1 MLEKNIQSGPLVSVL
16 MSTYN
21 RPRYVREALES
32 ILGQTYRNIEAIIV
46 RDGGEEIGDLS
57 AEYGDSR
64 LIFINRDENMGLPYS
79 FNEALGRASG
89 KYVCYLG
96 DDDKFYPDHV
106 ATLVDALEGQ
116 DEYGFAYTDL
126 YKVHC
131 RILPDGQRIA
141 LSKNV
146 EISRDFD
153 RTALQK
159 FNHVL
164 HVSLMHRRD
173 LLDKTGPCNE
183 NLNVLIDWDLTRR
196 LSFFTDFKHVTK
208 VTGEFY
214 APVGDCDRK
223 SVQKRK
229 DVPKYIYNF
238 LKIRSTR
245 PAKPWPKVGD
255 MSLILLADGSMFE
268 TEETLR
274 RIWSQTYYPY
284 EIYLPLA
291 ESDYQRLNTAIPNI
305 VHITVAQGSSVEER
319 VDEVLKHC
327 DGEYVAIVGSNYQI
341 GTDDVAWIEKSLN
354 PLITGCGDL
363 QGFELIKS
371 TPWCWGGV
379 LRRED
384 IERARSDYGHLPI
397 RESLQAAGISMRKP
411 VQDEWPFQFEHFIT
425 SAGLLEQHGDWV
437 NAVKVYEHIAEHYGN
452 DLWMKTRSA
461 NALYLA
467 EQYDDALRLIRNVNI
482 ERQTPATLLIEARIC
497 NKKEMYR
504 EAISLYG
511 KGLKIIGSLAFP
523 WEKYTQQDFRT
534 AYYSEKSRSLD
545 EDEMD
550 TIKET
555 KIPDNG
561 YTQHYDIVKE
571 LGDCHAMVGEYAEAQ
586 ECYDKAAVLGPDEA
600 GPYVGI
606 GVIAIQQGRLED
618 AETSFRV
625 ACRLDPQ
632 CSKAYCGLA
641 MICEQRG
648 EMSEAF
654 EMYLKSMELD
664 KDNLTALLGLFQL
677 SCQTGNFSKVIH
689 YLEVYLG
696 MHPGDTSV
704 MFCLATLYLKDG
716 SVHKAKGLLCDIL
729 VLDEGNVDAAN
740 LLEEVEHML
749 AQQINQEISV

>member
-1 MLEKNIQSGPLVSVL
+1 MLNKNIQSGPLVSVL

-21 RPRYVREALES
+21 RPQYVREALES

-46 RDGGEEIGDLS
+46 RDGGEEIGDLK
-57 AEYGDSR
+57 AEYDDSR
-64 LIFINRDENMGLPYS
+64 LIFINRNVNKGLPYS
-79 FNEALGRASG
+79 FNEALRHSNG

-116 DEYGFAYTDL
+116 DEYGSAYSDL

-131 RILPDGQRIA
+131 RILPDGRRMA
-141 LSKNV
+141 LCKNV

-153 RTALQK
+153 RTTLQK

-173 LLDKTGPCNE
+173 LLEKTGPCNE

-223 SVQKRK
+223 SVQKRN

-245 PAKPWPKVGD
+245 PAKPWPKVDD
-255 MSLILLADGSMFE
+255 MSLILLAEGSMFE
-268 TEETLR
+268 VEETLR
-274 RIWSQTYYPY
+274 IIWSQTYYPY
-284 EIYLPLA
+284 EIYLPLT
-291 ESDYQRLNTAIPNI
+291 ESEYQRLNTAVPNI
-305 VHITVAQGSSVEER
+305 VHVTVAQGSSVEER
-319 VDEVLKHC
+319 VDEALKHC
-327 DGEYVAIVGSNYQI
+327 DGEYIAMVPSNLPI
-341 GTDDVAWIEKSLN
+341 DKNDVAWIEKSLN
-354 PLITGCGDL
+354 PLITGCSDSL
-363 QGFELIKS
+363 GFELDNS
-371 TPWCWGGV
+371 TPWCWGAV

-384 IERARSDYGHLPI
+384 IEQARRDHGHLPI
-397 RESLQAAGISMRKP
+397 RESLRAAGINIRKS
-411 VQDEWPFQFEHFIT
+411 VQDEWPFQFEHFVT
-425 SAGLLEQHGDWV
+425 LGSSLEENGDLV
-437 NAVKVYEHIAEHYGN
+437 NAVKVYEYIAENYGN
-452 DLWMKTRSA
+452 NLWMKTRSA
-461 NALYLA
+461 NALYFA
-467 EQYDDALRLIRNVNI
+467 EKYDDALRLIRNVNS
-482 ERQTPATLLIEARIC
+482 ERQTPATLLIEARTC
-497 NKKEMYR
+497 NKKENFR
-504 EAISLYG
+504 EAISLYR
-511 KGLKIIGSLAFP
+511 KGLKIIGSHDFP
-523 WEKYTQQDFRT
+523 WEKYTKQDFRT
-534 AYYSEKSRSLD
+534 AYYNEKSRSLD

-561 YTQHYDIVKE
+561 YTQHYDFVKE

-586 ECYDKAAVLGPDEA
+586 ECYDKAAVIGPDEA

-606 GVIAIQQGRLED
+606 GVIAIQQGNLED
-618 AETSFRV
+618 AETAFRV
-625 ACRLDPQ
+625 ACRLDPK
-632 CSKAYCGLA
+632 CGKAYCGLA

-648 EMSEAF
+648 QMSEAF
-654 EMYLKSMELD
+654 DMYLKSMELD

-677 SCQTGNFSKVIH
+677 SCQTGSFSKVIH
-689 YLEVYLG
+689 YLEIYLE
-696 MHPGDTSV
+696 MHPGDSSV
-704 MFCLATLYLKDG
+704 MFCLATLYLKDK

-729 VLDEGNVDAAN
+729 VLDECNVDAAN
-740 LLEEVEHML
+740 LLEEVEHIL
-749 AQQINQEISV
+749 SQQINQEISV